1 LELQRQQQFTLDTVK
16 QNVDDSVT
24 QTSASLATLINNN
37 EDAFTILTEE
47 TKLLRDIA
55 KLPDLTKLLSDSEKN
70 G

>member
-1 LELQRQQQFTLDTVK
+1 MELQRQQQFTLDTVK
-16 QNVDDSVT
+16 QNVEDSVT

-55 KLPDLTKLLSDSEKN
+55 KLPDLTKLLSDSEKT